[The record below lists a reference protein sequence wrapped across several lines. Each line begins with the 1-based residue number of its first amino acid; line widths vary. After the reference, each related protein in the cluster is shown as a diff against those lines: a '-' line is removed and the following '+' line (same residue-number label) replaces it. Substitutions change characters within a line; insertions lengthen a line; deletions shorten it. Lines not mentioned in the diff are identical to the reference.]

1 MDRLR
6 HMAKD
11 MTLNYAGEWNKSMIY
26 RKNDVV
32 RMHGSTYICTT
43 DKLSEDRRMGAKYKP
58 EHDRDAW
65 EQYTSGYIWTGQ
77 WMDKGEYYP
86 GDVINYNGEQYAC
99 VKHGRF
105 IHPVYEGTTRG
116 SSFWEKVS
124 TNSNQNRGDRTI
136 GFFNRNPF
144 GWRCKV
150 GNRDDFTNHGFTM
163 GDVDYPGLDQ
173 GGLSVINGEYEAT
186 HVGYHDDYGWGG
198 AEWNYGGQQQQ
209 AVSSVFAF
217 WDQYD
222 GLSPR
227 GASYTSS
234 TSSAPWQRPR
244 IIQAVGDTY
253 HHYMFLF
260 DTGEVYNAG
269 WSGEGQKGDGGT
281 NSRYY
286 TKRVGRCNNDGGGFD
301 YNQQIQQFQGS
312 HGSRGTGLMID
323 IQAIKIGTSNE
334 GDYANNSSSVM
345 GALDI
350 NGQLWTWG
358 YNGHSGLGRNFRYN
372 NNWYNS
378 YVPSKIPQQ
387 VFDNR
392 KIRDFWLGGGNYQQ
406 GHALDEDG
414 NLWGW
419 GYNGYGA
426 LGLGDDQYQGQ
437 PRKVP
442 YDFNRHGGIKKII
455 KAGYNSYVMT
465 AVLTHDGVMHVAGY
479 LPWVGENLYRSG
491 YNNGNDYWSGGK
503 TFSPMQQIF
512 WGAGRTTEMGA
523 SGMRFLGKVTEL
535 YNDVDDFWLNLDQG
549 NASMVLKQKSTGMLF
564 AVGVSQNYTSAQY
577 AGFYDNSDFGD
588 NHMVNNNMQHPVP
601 MSATDTSGD
610 IIDMKRSGSGNTDY
624 RLRAFLHSTGRINT
638 VGSGDVEARGRG
650 SYNSPMIQSD
660 SIGKLPWELDGTTI
674 YNGTE
679 MRCHEKMACIHS
691 SVEDDGF
698 AMIGQNDKVYHVGQA
713 NGFDDARSSI
723 IGLFPTRVVGL

>member
-198 AEWNYGGQQQQ
+198 SEWNYGGQQQQ

-227 GASYTSS
+227 GASYTRS

-269 WSGEGQKGDGGT
+269 WHGSGEKGDGGT
-281 NSRYY
+281 NNRYY

-350 NGQLWTWG
+350 DGQLWTC
-358 YNGHSGLGRNFRYN
+358 L
-372 NNWYNS
+372 
-378 YVPSKIPQQ
+378 
-387 VFDNR
+387 
-392 KIRDFWLGGGNYQQ
+392 L
-406 GHALDEDG
+406 
-414 NLWGW
+414 
-419 GYNGYGA
+419 
-426 LGLGDDQYQGQ
+426 
-437 PRKVP
+437 
-442 YDFNRHGGIKKII
+442 
-455 KAGYNSYVMT
+455 
-465 AVLTHDGVMHVAGY
+465 
-479 LPWVGENLYRSG
+479 
-491 YNNGNDYWSGGK
+491 
-503 TFSPMQQIF
+503 
-512 WGAGRTTEMGA
+512 
-523 SGMRFLGKVTEL
+523 
-535 YNDVDDFWLNLDQG
+535 
-549 NASMVLKQKSTGMLF
+549 
-564 AVGVSQNYTSAQY
+564 YTSPSPR
-577 AGFYDNSDFGD
+577 DT
-588 NHMVNNNMQHPVP
+588 
-601 MSATDTSGD
+601 MSSR
-610 IIDMKRSGSGNTDY
+610 M
-624 RLRAFLHSTGRINT
+624 
-638 VGSGDVEARGRG
+638 
-650 SYNSPMIQSD
+650 P
-660 SIGKLPWELDGTTI
+660 
-674 YNGTE
+674 
-679 MRCHEKMACIHS
+679 S
-691 SVEDDGF
+691 S
-698 AMIGQNDKVYHVGQA
+698 A
-713 NGFDDARSSI
+713 
-723 IGLFPTRVVGL
+723 

>member
-58 EHDRDAW
+58 EHDKDAW

-564 AVGVSQNYTSAQY
+564 ALGVSQNYTSAQY

>member
-58 EHDRDAW
+58 EHDKDAW

-564 AVGVSQNYTSAQY
+564 ALGVSQNYTSAQY

-650 SYNSPMIQSD
+650 PYNSRMIHSD

>member
-198 AEWNYGGQQQQ
+198 SEWNYGGQQQQ

-217 WDQYD
+217 WDEYD
-222 GLSPR
+222 GNAPR
-227 GASYTSS
+227 GSSYTNS

-512 WGAGRTTEMGA
+512 WGAGRTMEMGA

-564 AVGVSQNYTSAQY
+564 AVGTSQNYTSAQY

-660 SIGKLPWELDGTTI
+660 SIGKLPWELDASTI

>member
-58 EHDRDAW
+58 EHDKDAW

-350 NGQLWTWG
+350 DGQLWTWG

-564 AVGVSQNYTSAQY
+564 ALGVSQNYTSAQY

>member
-58 EHDRDAW
+58 EHDKDAW

-334 GDYANNSSSVM
+334 GDYANNSSSTM

-350 NGQLWTWG
+350 NGQMWTWG

-491 YNNGNDYWSGGK
+491 YNNGNDYWSGGR

-512 WGAGRTTEMGA
+512 WGAGRTMEMGA

-564 AVGVSQNYTSAQY
+564 ALGVSQNYTSAQY

>member
-1 MDRLR
+1 MDKLR

-11 MTLNYAGEWNKSMIY
+11 MTLNYAGEWNKSMVY

-43 DKLSEDRRMGAKYKP
+43 DKLSEDRRMGSQYKP
-58 EHDRDAW
+58 EHDKDAW

-186 HVGYHDDYGWGG
+186 HVGYHNDYGWGG
-198 AEWNYGGQQQQ
+198 SEWNYGGQQMQ

-217 WDQYD
+217 WDEYD
-222 GLSPR
+222 GNSPR
-227 GASYTSS
+227 GSSYTNS

-260 DTGEVYNAG
+260 DTGEVFNAG

-414 NLWGW
+414 NLWAW

-491 YNNGNDYWSGGK
+491 YANGNDYWSGGK

-512 WGAGRTTEMGA
+512 WGAGRTMEMGA

-549 NASMVLKQKSTGMLF
+549 NSSMVLKQKSTGMLF
-564 AVGVSQNYTSAQY
+564 ALGVSQNYTSAQY

-650 SYNSPMIQSD
+650 PYNSRMIHSD
-660 SIGKLPWELDGTTI
+660 SIGKLPWELDGTTD

-679 MRCHEKMACIHS
+679 MRCHEKMACLHGGT
-691 SVEDDGF
+691 EDDGF
-698 AMIGQNDKVYHVGQA
+698 CMIGQNDKVYAVGQHS
-713 NGFDDARSSI
+713 GFDDARSSI
-723 IGLFPTRVVGL
+723 IGLFPTRVIGF

>member
-198 AEWNYGGQQQQ
+198 SEWNYGGQQQQ

-392 KIRDFWLGGGNYQQ
+392 KIRDFWVGGGNYQQ

-512 WGAGRTTEMGA
+512 WGAGRTMEMGA

-650 SYNSPMIQSD
+650 SYNSPMIHSD